1 MAQAVLV
8 TLDEFF
14 APGEFSQPVEDA
26 WVTVLGVVDQLVLD
40 PTGAYDNPNPNPSP
54 NLSPNPYLRLRW
66 VGVGVRF
73 GRCWASSTNSCWTPP
88 VSCL

>member
-40 PTGAYDNPNPNPSP
+40 PDGASP
-54 NLSPNPYLRLRW
+54 LE
-66 VGVGVRF
+66 GVRC
-73 GRCWASSTNSCWTPP
+73 RRLS
-88 VSCL
+88 